1 MKDDLVSIE
10 GLSPAQ
16 LIKIGE
22 AGIKTRDDL
31 ADLAADELVEMLGAG
46 QITEKDA
53 NVVIMNA
60 RAHWFADEQQ
70 AATQTEEQP
79 A

>member
-1 MKDDLVSIE
+1 MNDDLVSIE

-60 RAHWFADEQQ
+60 RAHWFADEQ
-70 AATQTEEQP
+70 AAQTQTEEQP